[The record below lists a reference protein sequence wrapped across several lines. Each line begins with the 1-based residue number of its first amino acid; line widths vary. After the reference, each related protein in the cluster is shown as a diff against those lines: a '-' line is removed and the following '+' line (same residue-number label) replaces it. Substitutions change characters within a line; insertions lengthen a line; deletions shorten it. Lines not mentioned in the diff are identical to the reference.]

1 MWILN
6 FVPHWIFSL
15 LFFLGIAGFLVTKTV
30 KLLPYR
36 ELTQYASVALI
47 FFSTYMVGAQSN
59 DDAWRTKVQKLE
71 QKAELLE
78 TKSEQANTNIATT
91 LTQKQQKTQQST
103 KTIVEYVD
111 REIVKYD
118 PTCVVPKEVLDAHN
132 KAAK

>member
-15 LFFLGIAGFLVTKTV
+15 LFFLGIAGFLVTKTI

-36 ELTQYASVALI
+36 ELVQYTSIALV

-59 DDAWRTKVQKLE
+59 DDAWKEKVQKLE
-71 QKAELLE
+71 QKTLLLE
-78 TKSEQANTNIATT
+78 NKSQQANTDIATT

-103 KTIVEYVD
+103 KTIIEYVD

-118 PTCVVPKEVLDAHN
+118 STCVIPREVLDAHN